1 MPFTFYGTA
10 DHQHSFRPLMEDR
23 MLFYFNVRSD
33 ESFDADDE
41 GIDLPSLEAAR
52 REATKSARE
61 MVAELILYDQR
72 IDGMQFEITDEKGN
86 VLSTV
91 PFRDVIKFD

>member
-1 MPFTFYGTA
+1 
-10 DHQHSFRPLMEDR
+10 
-23 MLFYFNVRSD
+23 MLFYFNVRSE
-33 ESFDADDE
+33 ESFDVDEE

-52 REATKSARE
+52 CEATKSARE

-72 IDGMQFEITDEKGN
+72 IDGMQFEITDGKGN
-86 VLSTV
+86 LLGTV